1 MKITHPRLHSRT
13 LSTTPCRQL
22 AARRSPA
29 ADIAAGIA
37 LSLLLAAPLPGV
49 AQSSAANATPVSPAV
64 GQHRGFADLVERVRP
79 AVVNVSTR
87 SRATKASAHGL
98 PFKLPK
104 GSPFAERFREFMEKN
119 QRQAPD
125 HGTPQSGGVGS
136 GFIVDADGYVVT
148 NNHVIDGADEI
159 FVTLS
164 DKTKLKA
171 EVVGHDSKT
180 DLALLR
186 VRSDDKLPFVAFGN
200 SNHARV
206 GDWVVAVGSP
216 FGLGGT
222 VTAGILSARG
232 RDINSGPFDDYLQVD
247 APINRGNSGGPL
259 FDDSGQV
266 IGVNTAIFSPSGG
279 SVGIGFAIPSEIA
292 AQVIDALKADGHVKR
307 GWMGVN
313 IQSLNAE
320 LAQGFGLDEPKG
332 ALVAGVLEDG
342 PAARAGVEVGDIILR
357 FDAHEIKSMRD
368 LPRAV
373 AATKAGRNVAVE
385 VLRSGKQLTITLNV
399 GDMPGNE
406 QQALAAAS
414 TPMDELL
421 GVTLSAL
428 DTDIRAQ
435 LGLDEGASGVLITE
449 VTKGSPAAREGLRAG
464 DLILRVGNGKVS
476 TPEQVSN
483 AMREVQKSERDRV
496 LMLVSRNG
504 NERFVAVPFERG

>member
-1 MKITHPRLHSRT
+1 
-13 LSTTPCRQL
+13 
-22 AARRSPA
+22 
-29 ADIAAGIA
+29 
-37 LSLLLAAPLPGV
+37 
-49 AQSSAANATPVSPAV
+49 
-64 GQHRGFADLVERVRP
+64 
-79 AVVNVSTR
+79 
-87 SRATKASAHGL
+87 
-98 PFKLPK
+98 
-104 GSPFAERFREFMEKN
+104 
-119 QRQAPD
+119 
-125 HGTPQSGGVGS
+125 
-136 GFIVDADGYVVT
+136 
-148 NNHVIDGADEI
+148 
-159 FVTLS
+159 
-164 DKTKLKA
+164 
-171 EVVGHDSKT
+171 
-180 DLALLR
+180 
-186 VRSDDKLPFVAFGN
+186 
-200 SNHARV
+200 
-206 GDWVVAVGSP
+206 
-216 FGLGGT
+216 

>member
-1 MKITHPRLHSRT
+1 MACRRVAPRGKIAL
-13 LSTTPCRQL
+13 
-22 AARRSPA
+22 
-29 ADIAAGIA
+29 GIA
-37 LSLLLAAPLPGV
+37 TSITFGLMLFTAMPGI
-49 AQSSAANATPVSPAV
+49 AQTNPANAVSATPSPV
-64 GQHRGFADLVERVRP
+64 QSPRRGFADLVERVRP

-87 SRATKASAHGL
+87 ARVTNASANAL
-98 PFKLPK
+98 PFQFPK
-104 GSPFAERFREFMEKN
+104 DSPFAERFREFMEKN
-119 QRQAPD
+119 QQQSPG
-125 HGTPQSGGVGS
+125 HNTPHASGVGS
-136 GFIVDADGYVVT
+136 GFIVDASGFVVT
-148 NNHVIDGADEI
+148 NNHVINGADEI
-159 FVTLS
+159 IVTLN
-164 DKTKLKA
+164 DKTELKA
-171 EVVGHDSKT
+171 EVVGYDSKT

-186 VRSDDKLPFVAFGN
+186 VQSDKPLPFVEFGD

-259 FDDSGQV
+259 FDEAGQV
-266 IGVNTAIFSPSGG
+266 IGVNTAIFSPTGG

-292 AQVIDALKADGHVKR
+292 AQVISALKADGHVKR

-313 IQSLNAE
+313 IQTLSPE

-332 ALVAGVLEDG
+332 ALVAGVLDGG

-357 FDAHEIKSMRD
+357 FDDHEIKTMRD

-373 AATKAGRNVAVE
+373 AATKAGRDVDVAV
-385 VLRSGKQLTITLNV
+385 LRAGKPITITLSV

-406 QQALAAAS
+406 KLALAPSS
-414 TPMDELL
+414 TPMHQMF

-428 DTDIRAQ
+428 DADIRAQ
-435 LGLDEGASGVLITE
+435 LGLSEGASGVLITE
-449 VTKGSPAAREGLRAG
+449 VVKGSPAEREGLRAG
-464 DLILRVGNGKVS
+464 DLILRVGNDAVS
-476 TPEQVSN
+476 TPEQVSG
-483 AMREVQKSERDRV
+483 AMHEAKQSKRERV
-496 LMLVSRNG
+496 LMLISRDG